1 MKEKVLGIFVCM
13 LIIMPVLSVSA
24 TVNES
29 LEIQYLSDWPTHGS
43 VGVEYIF
50 CIDIPQDPEEDGFF
64 VLFDWDNGS
73 DSGWLGPH
81 ASGENVCS
89 SHIWYEP
96 GDYEILVEIKN
107 ESGVIVW
114 QSDPFII
121 HIGAP
126 ILQIEILL
134 GRILRVTI
142 RNVGDEDAYD
152 VNWSFDVE
160 GGYFGFIDY
169 HIGGT
174 VELLT
179 AGNET
184 SVETFKSPIG
194 FGEIVMNV
202 RVSASNA
209 DEVLY
214 TINGWIILFFILIS
228 WVDSVPSLFLTF

>member
-1 MKEKVLGIFVCM
+1 MNEKVIGIFVCM
-13 LIIMPVLSVSA
+13 LVVMPVLSVSA

-29 LEIQYLSDWPTHGS
+29 LEILDLSDWPTQGS
-43 VGVEYIF
+43 VGIEYIF
-50 CIDIPQDPEEDGFF
+50 CIDIPQEPEGDDFF
-64 VLFDWDNGS
+64 VLFDWGDGS
-73 DSGWLGPH
+73 NSGWLGPY

-89 SHIWYEP
+89 SHIWYES
-96 GDYEILVEIKN
+96 GDYEILVKIKN

-142 RNVGDEDAYD
+142 RNVGDGDAYD
-152 VNWSFDVE
+152 VNWSFDVD
-160 GGYFGFIDY
+160 GGIFGFIDY
-169 HIGGT
+169 HIGGS
-174 VELLT
+174 VDILS

-194 FGEIVMNV
+194 FGKIVMNV
-202 RVSASNA
+202 RVAASNI
-209 DEVLY
+209 EEILY
-214 TINGWIILFFILIS
+214 TIDGMIFFFFILIS
-228 WVDSVPSLFLTF
+228 WTNCLPSLFLTF